1 MRLSQ
6 GPSAELKATPFC
18 LSQYG
23 TLRHPD
29 AKNLHSGH
37 GDTYVRCSTPATV
50 YTSREGPSVR
60 QVAMSNVTGQLSPSE
75 SWCQKPSPA
84 SLSQAR
90 SHQESWEG
98 GCPGNEMQRQHGAC
112 PGRGREG
119 TNLLG

>member
-29 AKNLHSGH
+29 AKNLHPGH

-50 YTSREGPSVR
+50 YK
-60 QVAMSNVTGQLSPSE
+60 Q
-75 SWCQKPSPA
+75 
-84 SLSQAR
+84 
-90 SHQESWEG
+90 G
-98 GCPGNEMQRQHGAC
+98 GTKCEAGCYE
-112 PGRGREG
+112 
-119 TNLLG
+119 